1 MPFLFGWFRCTFRG
15 RPRNPPRGRGM
26 GADKICSCPIRASGI
41 RKQLTMPTVG
51 LVCKAPRT
59 RKAGIPP
66 SRARIPLLCFAA
78 IVGRVA
84 HRCFDVR
91 GKGEGFSEKSGHST
105 LPLARRTHH
114 PFAVPCFGSQEH
126 RPWDRSS
133 RGDIIGATSSFGQK
147 RSHAGQKSACAP
159 SSLRELPEFGASE

>member
-1 MPFLFGWFRCTFRG
+1 MFLPDQGQRYKKTINNADCRACLQSPTHTKGRNSTKQG
-15 RPRNPPRGRGM
+15 PHSPALLCGNCRPRCASLFRRSRKGGR
-26 GADKICSCPIRASGI
+26 
-41 RKQLTMPTVG
+41 
-51 LVCKAPRT
+51 
-59 RKAGIPP
+59 
-66 SRARIPLLCFAA
+66 F
-78 IVGRVA
+78 
-84 HRCFDVR
+84 F
-91 GKGEGFSEKSGHST
+91 GKKSGHST
-105 LPLARRTHH
+105 LPSEVPLARRTHH